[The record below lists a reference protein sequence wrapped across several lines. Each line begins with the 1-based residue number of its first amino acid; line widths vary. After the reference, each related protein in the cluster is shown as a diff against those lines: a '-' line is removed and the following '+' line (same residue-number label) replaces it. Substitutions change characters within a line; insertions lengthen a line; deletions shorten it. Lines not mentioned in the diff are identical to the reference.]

1 MKTLAN
7 NTKWM
12 LALTGILMVI
22 VGIMVMMHPLTAT
35 WTSAKI
41 VGWFLI
47 ATAIFEAVAF
57 VVNFKRF
64 YAGWL
69 LVRALATGMVG
80 ALFAFR
86 PFASAELLTIIFGI
100 WVIVDG
106 AAQFANAFIVRSI
119 DEKNWLW
126 PVVGGIIEI
135 IVGAFMLFH
144 TGLSMIA
151 VTYALAAATIADG
164 IVMIVDAFKIQEALN
179 EAKRWQK
186 AIEQTFEN
194 VRE

>member
-1 MKTLAN
+1 MKKLAN

-12 LALTGILMVI
+12 LAITGVLMVI
-22 VGIMVMMHPLTAT
+22 VGIMVVMHPLAAA

-47 ATAIFEAVAF
+47 AMAIFEAVAF

-80 ALFAFR
+80 ALLAFR
-86 PFASAELLTIIFGI
+86 PLGSIELLTIIFGI

-126 PVVGGIIEI
+126 PVVGGIIEVI
-135 IVGAFMLFH
+135 AGVVMLFH

-151 VTYALAAATIADG
+151 LTYAIAIAAIVDG
-164 IVMIVDAFKIQEALN
+164 VVMIVDAFKIQKALN
-179 EAKRWQK
+179 EAKRWEK
-186 AIEQTFEN
+186 AIEESFEDMQ
-194 VRE
+194 E